1 MNHLYRELAPI
12 SDVAWQAL
20 EDEART
26 RLVPYLGARK
36 LVDFEGP
43 LGWQHSATSLGR
55 VEVLGAD
62 VGPGVSA
69 KQRKVLPLLEVR
81 APFEVSRAELDDVE
95 RGAQDSDFGD
105 LEGAAR
111 EIALMENRAVFH
123 GLSAGGIRGITE
135 ASSHAALTLDAD
147 FGHYPDSVARAVN
160 VLMEA
165 GIGGPYGLA
174 LSPQEWTGVIET
186 SEHGGILVFDHL
198 RRILD
203 GPIVWTPGLAF
214 AAVLSLRGGDFLMEC
229 GQDLSVGYL
238 AHDAEHVQLYLELT
252 VSFRVTEPDAAV
264 ELRR

>member
-12 SDVAWQAL
+12 SEAAWQAL

-55 VEVLGAD
+55 VEVLGTS
-62 VGPGVSA
+62 VGEGVSA
-69 KQRKVLPLLEVR
+69 KRRTVLPLLEVR
-81 APFEVSRAELDDVE
+81 APFEIARSEIDDVE
-95 RGAQDSDFGD
+95 RGAQDNDFGD
-105 LEGAAR
+105 LERAAR
-111 EIALMENRAVFH
+111 QIALTENRAVFH
-123 GLSAGGIRGITE
+123 GLPAGAIRGITE

-174 LSPQEWTGVIET
+174 LSPAEWTGVIET

-203 GPIVWTPGLAF
+203 GPIVWTPGVAH
-214 AAVLSLRGGDFLMEC
+214 AVVLSLRGGDFRMEV
-229 GQDLSVGYL
+229 GQDLSIGYL
-238 AHDAEHVQLYLELT
+238 AHDAENVTLYLEQT
-252 VSFRVTEPDAAV
+252 FNFRVTEPDAAI